1 MANDENLLKGE
12 ATRFKS
18 GEEAARNGRKG
29 GIKSGITRRRKGA
42 SRKYLKELLA
52 MTPCLN
58 EKDMKLLEK
67 MGVADV
73 DGIDNEFM
81 ITLAMLNKA
90 KEGDLRAYDMVHEYL
105 AEDPHTMFEE
115 KKLQVQ
121 KEAVAALKNSDGF
134 LEAMKGTIEEVFE
147 DGCDTPDTL
156 EDTE

>member
-1 MANDENLLKGE
+1 MTQVANDENLLKGE

-67 MGVADV
+67 MGVTDEQKYFQRFVDDYNRIAVPYKKIGLLRVRADEFPKNTLRKILRRKM
-73 DGIDNEFM
+73 DMTID
-81 ITLAMLNKA
+81 
-90 KEGDLRAYDMVHEYL
+90 
-105 AEDPHTMFEE
+105 
-115 KKLQVQ
+115 
-121 KEAVAALKNSDGF
+121 
-134 LEAMKGTIEEVFE
+134 
-147 DGCDTPDTL
+147 
-156 EDTE
+156 